1 MGAFLA
7 LLLGLALLLVL
18 LLMRRGGRADRQALA
33 APDPA
38 LARLLDAQL
47 PWRVCLTRAQRKR
60 HLQHVQRLLQRLE
73 FYGCNGFEVQLQ
85 QAQLVCGIAALLWLR
100 DDSEPFPALRS
111 VLLYA
116 AAFGVRDPEPDE
128 LGLVWDE
135 PLETLG
141 ESWSAQRVILSWAA
155 VEAALA
161 GEPLNVVVH
170 EFSHQ
175 LDDLAPEAEGAPP
188 LKDFSDWSRVMAS
201 EFAALQQRDSPVI
214 DSYGA
219 QSPAEFFAVV
229 MESFFQ
235 DGPALRQQH
244 PELYQLLAGY
254 VGFETHALIP
264 SDG

>member
-1 MGAFLA
+1 MSAFLA
-7 LLLGLALLLVL
+7 LLLGLALLLVH
-18 LLMRRGGRADRQALA
+18 LLMRRGGQAARQDIV

-47 PWRVCLTRAQRKR
+47 PWRACLTSSQRER
-60 HLQHVQRLLQRLE
+60 HLRHTQRLLQRLE
-73 FYGCNGFEVQLQ
+73 FFGCNGFEVQLQ

-111 VLLYA
+111 VLLYP

-141 ESWSAQRVILSWAA
+141 ESWSAQRVVLSCAA

-161 GEPLNVVVH
+161 GDPLNVVVH

-188 LKDFSDWSRVMAS
+188 LTDFSDWSRIMAS
-201 EFAALQQRDSPVI
+201 EFAALQERDSPVI
-214 DSYGA
+214 DPYGA

-229 MESFFQ
+229 MESYFQ
-235 DGPALRQQH
+235 DGPALHQQH
-244 PELYQLLAGY
+244 PALYRLLASY
-254 VGFETHALIP
+254 VGFETR
-264 SDG
+264 GM